1 MDVDVTD
8 KVTEEEIKPVG
19 EAKRKSP
26 WVLRL
31 LILFV
36 VAGVVGGAW
45 WWYQTTRYVSTD
57 DARIAGTMV
66 NVSAKLPGRVVEVLI
81 KEGDTVKAGQVLA
94 RIDTREVAAQRAQAE
109 ANLATAKAKYEE
121 AVHGSRPQEI
131 RQAGANVEQLRA
143 AAEQARVNAANAA
156 RTYQRMKKLY
166 NDGAIS
172 SLQWDNVE
180 AAYRVAQES
189 VQGADNGV
197 AAAQEKM
204 NLLVAGSRD
213 EVILAAAAQV
223 KLAEGALQSVNVS
236 EENSI
241 VVAPVDGSISLKS
254 VNPGEVVASGQSLF
268 TLTDLK
274 DVWVNARIEE
284 TKIGKIKVG
293 NLVEYT
299 IDGYPGKEF
308 SGKIYDVGTATS
320 STFAL
325 IPTENASGNFT
336 KVTQRI
342 PIKISLPQ
350 DAGLLFRPG
359 MSVLVKIHVSE

>member
-1 MDVDVTD
+1 MAENATNNRNENDETAS
-8 KVTEEEIKPVG
+8 EPA
-19 EAKRKSP
+19 AKKSP
-26 WVLRL
+26 LVFRL

-36 VAGVVGGAW
+36 VAGIAGGGW
-45 WWYQTTRYVSTD
+45 WWYQTMRYVSTD
-57 DARIAGTMV
+57 DARIAGTMI
-66 NVSAKLPGRVVEVLI
+66 NVSAKLPGRVVEVLV
-81 KEGDTVKAGQVLA
+81 KEGDTVKAGQILA

-109 ANLATAKAKYEE
+109 ASLAAAKAKYDE

-131 RQAGANVEQLRA
+131 RQAGASVEQARA
-143 AAEQARVNAANAA
+143 AAEQARANAVNAGRN
-156 RTYQRMKKLY
+156 YQRMKKLY

-180 AAYRVAQES
+180 TSYHVAQEAVLS
-189 VQGADNGV
+189 AENGV
-197 AAAQEKM
+197 TAAQERL
-204 NLLVAGSRD
+204 NLLAVGSRD

-223 KLAEGALQSVNVS
+223 KVAEGVVQSVSVS
-236 EENSI
+236 EENAV
-241 VVAPVDGSISLKS
+241 VVAPVDGSISLKA

-268 TLTDLK
+268 SLTDLK

-284 TKIGKIKVG
+284 TKIGKVKIG

-299 IDGYPGKEF
+299 VDGYPGQEF
-308 SGKIYDVGTATS
+308 SGKIYDIGTATS

-342 PIKISLPQ
+342 PIKISLPENSNWI
-350 DAGLLFRPG
+350 FRPG